1 MGIIQPQIS
10 SPLIPIFIFF
20 FFKKMLSF
28 LSFLYIFFYLFLSF
42 LLTPVSKK
50 AVDIRAPRLPSRTFC

>member
-20 FFKKMLSF
+20 FKENAFVPVFFIYLF
-28 LSFLYIFFYLFLSF
+28 LSFFIFFYLFS
-42 LLTPVSKK
+42 
-50 AVDIRAPRLPSRTFC
+50 